1 MYTVNGRGCTPSP
14 RMGSQNE
21 MKRRKSF
28 VVADEGKELL
38 HHECGNEILCFN
50 YSCPRFAGVLD
61 GYLAA
66 LS

>member
-1 MYTVNGRGCTPSP
+1 
-14 RMGSQNE
+14 